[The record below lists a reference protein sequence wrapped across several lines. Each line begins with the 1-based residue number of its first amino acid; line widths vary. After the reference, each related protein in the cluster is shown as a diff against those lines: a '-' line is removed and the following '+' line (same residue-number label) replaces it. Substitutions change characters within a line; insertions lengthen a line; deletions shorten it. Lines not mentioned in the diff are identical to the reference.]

1 MGDRSNPITISR
13 RMLAVGLISSGALG
27 VAAGELAAPL
37 SASQASATTASVAA
51 CKSFATDVAGALRD
65 LSVAV
70 STEGKYA
77 LFIPEAYKDGQT
89 KNTADY
95 LSISTRLEGLVK
107 QVLAQNNAFQ
117 KLEGPLVSTE
127 KQCIA

>member
-1 MGDRSNPITISR
+1 VPARAPARAPGSRCPSR
-13 RMLAVGLISSGALG
+13 R
-27 VAAGELAAPL
+27 APRPRPARARCGG
-37 SASQASATTASVAA
+37 S
-51 CKSFATDVAGALRD
+51 AGA
-65 LSVAV
+65 S
-70 STEGKYA
+70 YA